1 MFSPSNPSMNLEYK
15 YSHDLN
21 FSNRLVRTGMLI
33 GAAGA
38 RLTAAPFSIKR
49 LEFTTVALEN
59 ENSTS
64 LA

>member
-1 MFSPSNPSMNLEYK
+1 MNLEYE

-33 GAAGA
+33 GVADA
-38 RLTAAPFSIKR
+38 RLTVALYFDQTVGI
-49 LEFTTVALEN
+49 TTVALEN

>member
-1 MFSPSNPSMNLEYK
+1 MNLEYED
-15 YSHDLN
+15 SHDLN